1 MKLVQMDFKY
11 TGPFGSEMT
20 EAMKGLAESISKEPG
35 FLWKIWT
42 ENKENQEAGGI
53 YMFSDEESA
62 KKYIAMHSERLGKFG
77 ITGINAKIFDVNI
90 PLSKIDNGPV

>member
-11 TGPFGSEMT
+11 TGPFGQEMT
-20 EAMKGLAESISKEPG
+20 EAMQDLAAPIAKEPG

-53 YMFSDEESA
+53 YMFADEESA
-62 KKYIAMHSERLGKFG
+62 KKYVAMHAARLKQFG
-77 ITGINAKIFDVNI
+77 IEQVNAKYFDVNV

>member
-11 TGPFGSEMT
+11 TGPFGQEMA
-20 EAMKGLAESISKEPG
+20 EAMQDLAASIAKEPG

-53 YMFSDEESA
+53 YMFADEESA
-62 KKYIAMHSERLGKFG
+62 KKYVAMHAARLKQFG
-77 ITGINAKIFDVNI
+77 IEQVNAKYFDVNV

>member
-1 MKLVQMDFKY
+1 MKLVQMDFRY
-11 TGPFGSEMT
+11 TGPFGQEMA
-20 EAMKGLAESISKEPG
+20 EAMQELAESISKEPG

-53 YMFSDEESA
+53 YMFADEESA
-62 KKYIAMHSERLGKFG
+62 KKYVAMHTARLKQFG
-77 ITGINAKIFDVNI
+77 IEQVNAKYFDVNV